1 MIILEIASYI
11 LEEITSSTHWAARP
25 PLQLVL
31 GLFSTVKRPGRGT
44 DYPLTSR
51 AEVANG
57 LELYVRLP
65 SVPT

>member
-1 MIILEIASYI
+1 MIILETASYI
-11 LEEITSSTHWAARP
+11 LEEITSGTHWTAQP
-25 PLQLVL
+25 PVQLVL
-31 GLFSTVKRPGRGT
+31 GLFSTVKRPGRGANC
-44 DYPLTSR
+44 PLPSS

>member
-1 MIILEIASYI
+1 MIILETASYI
-11 LEEITSSTHWAARP
+11 LEGITSGTHWTARP

-31 GLFSTVKRPGRGT
+31 GLFSTVKRPGRGA
-44 DYPLTSR
+44 DYPLTSS
-51 AEVANG
+51 AEVANM